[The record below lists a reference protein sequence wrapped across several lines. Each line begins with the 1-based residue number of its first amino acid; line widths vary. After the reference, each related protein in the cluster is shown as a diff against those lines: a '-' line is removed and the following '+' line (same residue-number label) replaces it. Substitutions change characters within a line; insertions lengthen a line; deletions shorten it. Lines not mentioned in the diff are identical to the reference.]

1 MAIFSSTSRASTGEP
16 GPRRSGE
23 GAGLTMIA
31 AGTVVVGDVQSDGV
45 IKIEGEI
52 QGTVRAAAQVLV
64 AKGGVVRGDVLT
76 REAILGGEVFGTVR
90 ADDRVEIQAG
100 ALVEGD
106 ILTQRI
112 QVADGGKVNGQI
124 SMAAPGGESATGRE
138 GEPLAFRTADSHNS

>member
-1 MAIFSSTSRASTGEP
+1 MAIFSSTPRASSGDL
-16 GPRRSGE
+16 GPRRGD

-52 QGTVRAAAQVLV
+52 QGTIRAAAQVLV

-106 ILTQRI
+106 ILTLRI

-124 SMAAPGGESATGRE
+124 SMSAPSAENGTARDV
-138 GEPLAFRTADSHNS
+138 EPFTIRTADSHNS